1 MSSLNNL
8 FGFLA
13 SIMSLTFTLTP
24 MITMIEGLKAKQI
37 KNISI
42 IYLKVQCVMFT
53 CWFLLGVNLS
63 DKSLSVTNGLGVI
76 IDITMIGM
84 YYYIYNMYKEIFI
97 YSGVLII
104 INPIFYVLFN
114 ATVLEVIAGL
124 LNLAVIGS
132 MYIKIREALAT
143 KDGGF
148 VNIPFLLGGFCCALT
163 WEVYGLM
170 NGYVAVIICNAIM
183 LLTILVNTFVYF
195 WDVGYFDDKNI
206 VIASLKM
213 ILRVDDNQDKTVS
226 QKTKMI
232 DF

>member
-97 YSGVLII
+97 YSGILII

-114 ATVLEVIAGL
+114 ATILEIIACVLGL
-124 LNLAVIGS
+124 LVISS

-148 VNIPFLLGGFCCALT
+148 VNIPLLLGGFGCALT

-170 NGYVAVIICNAIM
+170 NGYAAVIICNTYLM
-183 LLTILVNTFVYF
+183 FTVFVNMFVYY
-195 WDVGYFDDKNI
+195 WAIGYFDDKNI
-206 VIASLKM
+206 VLVALKM
-213 ILRVDDNQDKTVS
+213 ILRVDDNQDKAVS